1 MAFQKEK
8 KYSEKHQQTKI
19 VDPEIKNHILHRSK
33 DRKMSCTDAF
43 EIAGEQN
50 ILPHNIGIT
59 IDLLNVKITKCQ
71 LGLFGYKPKKK
82 MLKPASLADPN
93 LEDAISEALVEGKL
107 SCKHAWNIS
116 SRFNVSKI
124 TVSSTCEFL
133 EIKINDCQL
142 GAF

>member
-1 MAFQKEK
+1 MAFHKEK
-8 KYSEKHQQTKI
+8 KYSEKHQQKDI
-19 VDPEIKNHILHRSK
+19 VNPEIKNHILQRSK
-33 DRKMSCTDAF
+33 DGKMSCTVAF

-50 ILPHNIGIT
+50 ISPDKIGIT
-59 IDLLNVKITKCQ
+59 IDLLNIKMTKCQ

-82 MLKPASLADPN
+82 MLKLSSLADPDI
-93 LEDAISEALVEGKL
+93 EDAISEALVEGRL

-116 SRFNVSKI
+116 SRLNANKI

-133 EIKINDCQL
+133 GIKINDCQL